1 MAVVVSDVSDRKIYL
16 INTRILTST
25 GSRGLDLNARQMSST
40 TYEQKNANIAERWN
54 KKQNNDSLR
63 LSLMCF

>member
-1 MAVVVSDVSDRKIYL
+1 MAVVVSYVSDRKIYL
-16 INTRILTST
+16 INTRILTSK
-25 GSRGLDLNARQMSST
+25 GSRGLDLDARQKSST